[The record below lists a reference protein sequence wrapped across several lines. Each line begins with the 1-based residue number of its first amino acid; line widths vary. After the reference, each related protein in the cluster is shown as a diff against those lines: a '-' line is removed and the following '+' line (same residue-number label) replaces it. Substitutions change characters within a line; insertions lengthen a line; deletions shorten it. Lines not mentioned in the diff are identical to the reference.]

1 MQVWFVFMF
10 LLLVFFFFKN
20 NCLYCVAREGA
31 ILPQYLNISE
41 DEYRKT
47 IKVNV
52 IRPWFLMKVIA
63 K

>member
-1 MQVWFVFMF
+1 VWPGKVR
-10 LLLVFFFFKN
+10 
-20 NCLYCVAREGA
+20 YC
-31 ILPQYLNISE
+31 LNISE